1 MRDKIDDT
9 LIELAMVN
17 SFYCD
22 NFDKISINCYLLMK
36 YLRRLK
42 STKRIYKEC
51 LSVLISKDEAD
62 TFKKVYYYVLIKSNL
77 IEIKNGKLVVR

>member
-22 NFDKISINCYLLMK
+22 NFDKISINF
-36 YLRRLK
+36 LK
-42 STKRIYKEC
+42 
-51 LSVLISKDEAD
+51 V
-62 TFKKVYYYVLIKSNL
+62 
-77 IEIKNGKLVVR
+77 GK